1 MLILFFLLLGVFCL
15 LVWGFCLFV
24 CLLCNKVKYGGMCR
38 STSSLCTVSKPTI
51 NNNVC
56 ISRQDRLLKGLKQ
69 FVYLFFKKFKYT
81 CNRIA

>member
-1 MLILFFLLLGVFCL
+1 MLILFFLLLGVFL
-15 LVWGFCLFV
+15 FVGLGFVFV

-38 STSSLCTVSKPTI
+38 SMSSLCTVSKPTI
-51 NNNVC
+51 NNDVC
-56 ISRQDRLLKGLKQ
+56 ISRQDRLWKGLKQ